1 PCFVGR
7 FEMTA
12 QPLVQFGAVTLNPAP
27 DGGVIRLQTALGE
40 QFFDIA
46 QRERVAKI
54 PAYGAQN
61 QLRVRLPPLEDCRSG
76 CVVHGL
82 CRLTANPAK
91 VATHP
96 SGLLL
101 SIIANESEPIALSPV
116 VQGRQELPPFQP
128 WSRQINRSFS
138 VLSMP
143 RKDPLCA

>member
-1 PCFVGR
+1 
-7 FEMTA
+7 MTA
-12 QPLVQFGAVTLNPAP
+12 QPLLQVGAVTLNPAP

-61 QLRVRLPPLEDCRSG
+61 QLRLRLPPLEDCRSG

-96 SGLLL
+96 PS
-101 SIIANESEPIALSPV
+101 
-116 VQGRQELPPFQP
+116 
-128 WSRQINRSFS
+128 
-138 VLSMP
+138 
-143 RKDPLCA
+143 PLCARPFIIRWLVSIEVRHMELANIELSK